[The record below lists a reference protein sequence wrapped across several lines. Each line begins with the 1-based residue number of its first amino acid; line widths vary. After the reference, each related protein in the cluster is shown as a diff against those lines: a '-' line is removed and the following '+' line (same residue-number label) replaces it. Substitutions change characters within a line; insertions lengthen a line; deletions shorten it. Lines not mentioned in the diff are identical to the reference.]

1 MPLRTSVSQL
11 IFALKATSAITLL
24 ASSLVACQGTPL
36 ANDEN
41 NIAAAEG
48 LAAAHSP
55 QDLTQCQGPSG
66 ISLNEISDVV
76 DWINAMP
83 KPLTLACFVA
93 SLPRPLIYNA
103 TVSIF
108 SAQPS
113 VGKSNPRI
121 FFRFGK
127 LWLSYVPQETVVY
140 IDNPNTQ
147 TTESIWD
154 ADGIQLLELSLE
166 VDTDYNDPQSIKA
179 ELAFPITKTLAH
191 SAPFAKVSYSRTGTS
206 SACGSCH
213 ASERVI
219 DHIDGIPVFRSAM
232 LRNSLNSEVGHGYLI
247 NQYLDCDPNI
257 NTSNTPLN
265 NEWYRCQML
274 EATYGFG
281 AMQWES
287 FRSDINQ
294 L

>member
-1 MPLRTSVSQL
+1 MIPRLTMGQL
-11 IFALKATSAITLL
+11 APVLKKTVTTILVAATL
-24 ASSLVACQGTPL
+24 ASCQGTELP
-36 ANDEN
+36 N
-41 NIAAAEG
+41 NEDSLREAEG

-55 QDLTQCQGPSG
+55 QDLTQCQAPAG
-66 ISLNEISDVV
+66 LTLTEISDVV

-83 KPLTLACFVA
+83 KPVTLACFIA
-93 SLPRPLIYNA
+93 SLPRPLTYNA

-113 VGKSNPRI
+113 VGQHNPRI
-121 FFRFGK
+121 FLRFGK
-127 LWLSYVPQETVVY
+127 MWLSYVPQEKVDQV
-140 IDNPNTQ
+140 DNPDSQ
-147 TTESIWD
+147 TTELIWD

-166 VDTDYNDPQSIKA
+166 VETDYNDPQSIKA
-179 ELAFPITKTLAH
+179 ELAFPVTSTLAQ
-191 SAPFAKVSYSRTGTS
+191 SAPFAKVSYNRSGTS

-219 DHIDGIPVFRSAM
+219 DHIDDIPVFRSAM

-247 NQYLDCDPNI
+247 NQYLDCDPSI
-257 NTSNTPLN
+257 NTSNTSLN

-281 AMQWES
+281 SMQWES
-287 FRSDINQ
+287 FRPDIDQ